1 MLWDLLLVK
10 HDALTVAIVRII
22 VESKI
27 RRTMYIKSTIPSGS
41 IGLMP
46 ILNCNHITEEKQK
59 EAIKAMGMSA
69 CQVRCLSH
77 QCNGHYHSRH

>member
-1 MLWDLLLVK
+1 
-10 HDALTVAIVRII
+10 
-22 VESKI
+22 
-27 RRTMYIKSTIPSGS
+27 MYIPSTIPSSSVGV
-41 IGLMP
+41 IP
-46 ILNCNHITEEKQK
+46 ALNSNRITEEKQK